1 MSVEVKGTIK
11 YDPDVKAGDAE
22 YTIECKQL
30 GICDGSNGNLELM
43 IDELTKRVQKEVS
56 EEFHIPPARVQV
68 VKYSMALTFEIVAPQ
83 NKTLDLFLDIAQRKD
98 GQKIVESAGAIMEIA
113 KVTGKDP
120 MQVFEEAKTK
130 AGIKK

>member
-1 MSVEVKGTIK
+1 VSVEVKGTIK

-22 YTIECKQL
+22 YTVECKQL
-30 GICDGSNGNLELM
+30 GIVSGSNGDLEMM
-43 IDELTKRVQKEVS
+43 IDELTKRVQVAVS
-56 EEFHIPPARVQV
+56 QEFHIPPAQVQV
-68 VKYSMALTFEIVAPQ
+68 AKYSMSLTFEIVAPQ
-83 NKTLDLFLDIAQRKD
+83 NKTLDLFMDIAQRKD

-120 MQVFEEAKTK
+120 MQVFEETKAK